1 MCRAIIQKAVS
12 EMGMQQDGK
21 ELQIVIQKP
30 PQIRKMN
37 GQLNEKQRE
46 INEFF
51 DTTSTDIR
59 PVWSDHSIKGP
70 GGAVL
75 GRFDGRGGWKWSGQ
89 NIEKSLKVGEAKVLE
104 FLALQSTDF

>member
-1 MCRAIIQKAVS
+1 
-12 EMGMQQDGK
+12 MQQYGK

-37 GQLNEKQRE
+37 GQLNDKQRE
-46 INEFF
+46 IKEFF
-51 DTTSTDIR
+51 DVTSTDIR